1 MGRERVWLGFNL
13 EEGLFRSWGRM
24 SWWGRSRSLGNM
36 ARTGRWQL
44 VGINEE
50 TSVGIARVQR
60 QHAVVDVFLGTF
72 GLVAGGQ
79 KSAGRIRGLAGFQS
93 GGLGVVIV
101 TIGVVFGDVLQYH
114 SPVSFNINSS
124 FDFGI
129 SYMRGAKIAFRSN
142 PVGGIIRRRTLG
154 SSGIVIIVKASFL
167 ISSDVF
173 DQIISRLVSDIGV
186 LLQENGVL
194 RNFVGHFI
202 VRIFGVF

>member
-1 MGRERVWLGFNL
+1 MGRVLKGLVGVDL
-13 EEGLFRSWGRM
+13 EEGLFWSWGRM
-24 SWWGRSRSLGNM
+24 SWWGRGRSLGNM

-50 TSVGIARVQR
+50 TAVGVARVQR

-93 GGLGVVIV
+93 GGLGVIVV
-101 TIGVVFGDVLQYH
+101 TIGVIFGNVLQNH

-129 SYMRGAKIAFRSN
+129 SYMRGAEVAFGSN
-142 PVGGIIRRRTLG
+142 PVGGIIWRRSFG
-154 SSGIVIIVKASFL
+154 SSGVVIVVKASFL
-167 ISSDVF
+167 VSGDVF
-173 DQIISRLVSDIGV
+173 D
-186 LLQENGVL
+186 
-194 RNFVGHFI
+194 
-202 VRIFGVF
+202 